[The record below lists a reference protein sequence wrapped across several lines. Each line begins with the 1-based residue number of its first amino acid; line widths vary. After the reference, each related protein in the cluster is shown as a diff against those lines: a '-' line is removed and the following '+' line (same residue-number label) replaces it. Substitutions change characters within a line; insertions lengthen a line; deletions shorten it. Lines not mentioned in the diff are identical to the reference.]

1 MQLSISLPVCQQV
14 LDNPQLKM
22 QQLRN
27 EFGLVSKA
35 LMRSTNPDAAFIME
49 AVFEDSQGIFRAVEA
64 NQARSWLGALLGLCT
79 LIMK

>member
-1 MQLSISLPVCQQV
+1 
-14 LDNPQLKM
+14 M

-35 LMRSTNPDAAFIME
+35 LIRGKNPDATFIME

-64 NQARSWLGALLGLCT
+64 NQASS
-79 LIMK
+79 